1 MPWLC
6 HTWKGQ
12 LMLLYCKP
20 QFKQRWPSWEWRKL
34 HLPMWLSNIWL
45 DNLLDKGVT
54 FIWRKRVECPLW
66 AQNEV
71 LSRVEEFKYL
81 GVCSQVKGEWSRR
94 LTDRLVQSW
103 QWCGCYTSLLWWKES
118 WENQSIWRLMW
129 PYRPIWSGAL
139 CSDWKNKI
147 TDASICDEFPMKGVC
162 VQP

>member
-20 QFKQRWPSWEWRKL
+20 QSLLGVKKIPSADVTVQYLAGQSTWQRCHLYLTEEW
-34 HLPMWLSNIWL
+34 S
-45 DNLLDKGVT
+45 
-54 FIWRKRVECPLW
+54 

-71 LSRVEEFKYL
+71 LSWVEEFKYL
-81 GVCSQVKGEWSRR
+81 GVCSRVKAEWSRR